1 MTQGEIKSFGVNVC
15 CCGEREVVATLV
27 RSVPHN

>member
-1 MTQGEIKSFGVNVC
+1 MREEEVKSFGVNVC
-15 CCGEREVVATLV
+15 CCGEREAVATLV